1 MGLNFLIYEHSMNLQ
16 TKLLGQY
23 SLHPGSVAT
32 TVISG
37 FCGAMAGG
45 KEMHKSAL
53 ELVLALALTICVASV
68 HELLQTTCNR
78 ITRYSLLSGVS
89 KLLMFP
95 LDTIKKRLQAQV
107 LFNTVHD
114 YTHSVDAT
122 CSHSAARV
130 SHASST
136 CTSSTHDM
144 TQQHPTQQTLRA
156 STTNTRLRSWSHGHD
171 VVTKRRGGVV
181 PCVQQIYSREGIGG
195 FYKVPVISAFTV
207 GV

>member
-1 MGLNFLIYEHSMNLQ
+1 
-16 TKLLGQY
+16 
-23 SLHPGSVAT
+23 
-32 TVISG
+32 
-37 FCGAMAGG
+37 
-45 KEMHKSAL
+45 
-53 ELVLALALTICVASV
+53 
-68 HELLQTTCNR
+68 
-78 ITRYSLLSGVS
+78 
-89 KLLMFP
+89 MFP

>member
-45 KEMHKSAL
+45 KQMHRSVL
-53 ELVLALALTICVASV
+53 ELVLALTICVVSV

-78 ITRYSLLSGVS
+78 ITRYTLLSGVS

-114 YTHSVDAT
+114 YTPSVDAT
-122 CSHSAARV
+122 CSHSVARV
-130 SHASST
+130 SHSSST
-136 CTSSTHDM
+136 CTSSTQDM
-144 TQQHPTQQTLRA
+144 AQQHPTQQTLRTC
-156 STTNTRLRSWSHGHD
+156 TTITRLHSSSHGHD
-171 VVTKRRGGVV
+171 IVAKRRGGVMH
-181 PCVQQIYSREGIGG
+181 CVQQIYSREGIGG